1 MMPVFSDDDCHY
13 YKKPKMHCDCDVDR
27 GLWITQNIDCVNK
40 VIKRVDIG
48 TNHIDDLESILW
60 GLVFDQSNGL
70 SQKARDILEIFRN
83 RRDTDDLYKS
93 KYILENLRDDIIQ
106 ASGTERDDLV

>member
-48 TNHIDDLESILW
+48 TNHIDDLESIL
-60 GLVFDQSNGL
+60 
-70 SQKARDILEIFRN
+70 
-83 RRDTDDLYKS
+83 
-93 KYILENLRDDIIQ
+93 
-106 ASGTERDDLV
+106 